1 MTAPSGM
8 EACEGG
14 VLPVITM
21 DLLTPNLADIT
32 PEGLSLTGDITG
44 DEIGLTREDTNLSGA
59 LAVGLDLTKVEQ
71 TVCVTGVIEGTA
83 VRECVRCLK
92 DFEEPMAFSL
102 RVVFEPEPKAKSKS
116 GGAAA
121 KRVDARRKQAEPVEE
136 ELDETGDEIYHYQGD
151 RLDLAPMLREQVI
164 LSAPMHPLCKEDC
177 AGLCAHCGKD
187 LNEGPCQCP
196 VEPERNPFHVLRG
209 LKTELN

>member
-1 MTAPSGM
+1 VTAPSGM
-8 EACEGG
+8 KVCEGG
-14 VLPVITM
+14 VSPEITM

-59 LAVGLDLTKVEQ
+59 LAVGLDLTRVEQ

-102 RVVFEPEPKAKSKS
+102 RVVFEPEPKAKPKA
-116 GGAAA
+116 GVPAA

-136 ELDETGDEIYHYQGD
+136 APDEAGDEIYPYQGD

-164 LSAPMHPLCKEDC
+164 LVAPMHPLCKDDC

-196 VEPERNPFHVLRG
+196 AEPERNPFHVLRG